1 MFRFLL
7 HQWINGLEKW
17 MHDKY
22 TEKKPMEGENSL
34 NCAYSVHCT
43 KWVGANELNSFSNWV
58 DSVPDSNNFQA
69 AFTTNIIIIFFS
81 FLFVFVLGLLFWQ
94 THTKNTKYTVITNG
108 NLCSVFGFFIFSF
121 CFFFSSF
128 FIYGILPMLVFCL
141 LLFSSEDLNYY
152 IIVI

>member
-1 MFRFLL
+1 
-7 HQWINGLEKW
+7 
-17 MHDKY
+17 
-22 TEKKPMEGENSL
+22 MEGENSL

-69 AFTTNIIIIFFS
+69 AFTTNIIIIFS
-81 FLFVFVLGLLFWQ
+81 SYLFVFVLGLLFWQ

-121 CFFFSSF
+121 CFFFSS
-128 FIYGILPMLVFCL
+128 C
-141 LLFSSEDLNYY
+141 FSSMEFYLCLYFVCFCFRVKILT
-152 IIVI
+152 IILL

>member
-22 TEKKPMEGENSL
+22 TEKKANGRGEL
-34 NCAYSVHCT
+34 IELPTEWVQCT
-43 KWVGANELNSFSNWV
+43 LDKWVGANELNSFSNWV

-69 AFTTNIIIIFFS
+69 AFTTNIIIIFSPF
-81 FLFVFVLGLLFWQ
+81 FVFVLGLFWQ

-108 NLCSVFGFFIFSF
+108 NLCSVFGFIFLF
-121 CFFFSSF
+121 LFFF
-128 FIYGILPMLVFCL
+128 
-141 LLFSSEDLNYY
+141 LLFSSMEFYLCLYFVCFSFRVKILT
-152 IIVI
+152 IILL

>member
-1 MFRFLL
+1 
-7 HQWINGLEKW
+7 
-17 MHDKY
+17 
-22 TEKKPMEGENSL
+22 MEGENSL

-81 FLFVFVLGLLFWQ
+81 YLFVFVLGLLFWQ

-108 NLCSVFGFFIFSF
+108 NLCSVFGFFHFLF
-121 CFFFSSF
+121 LFFFFFLF